1 MILEDG
7 DDWIQIASSS
17 GTGYIRKKYVKR
29 YSADMCILRYTGSD
43 GATTF
48 SIGHTFEE
56 YKSGAATLTAEYA
69 AYAQEQLEAPTYE
82 LRDCVTVDTGSDD
95 VTMNLRSQPNKDSMV
110 LAKVANGASMFVI
123 SRADGWTRVG
133 YQNEVGY
140 LMDDYLS
147 FWQGTNEEIEN
158 NVRIVPGA
166 EDDTEDSSIVE
177 SSATQKIAAVVI
189 PSDTRESGAV
199 VFDQPTAD
207 AQILGSLEKGTS
219 LEVLKINEEE
229 GWALIRLN
237 GHEGY
242 MFERDLQFQLL
253 S

>member
-1 MILEDG
+1 M
-7 DDWIQIASSS
+7 
-17 GTGYIRKKYVKR
+17 
-29 YSADMCILRYTGSD
+29 
-43 GATTF
+43 
-48 SIGHTFEE
+48 
-56 YKSGAATLTAEYA
+56 
-69 AYAQEQLEAPTYE
+69 
-82 LRDCVTVDTGSDD
+82 DTGSDD